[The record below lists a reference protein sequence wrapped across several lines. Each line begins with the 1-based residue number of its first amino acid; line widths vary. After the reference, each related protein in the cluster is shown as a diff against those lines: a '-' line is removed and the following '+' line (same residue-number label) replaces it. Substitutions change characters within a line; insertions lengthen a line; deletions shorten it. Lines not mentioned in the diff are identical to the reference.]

1 MRGKIET
8 LTNVIIIVAAL
19 GVLLSV
25 GKYFLDSSNLSKE
38 TKSPEIGTL
47 VKIEGFDSSKAEAN
61 ILFVMQKGGHFCEES
76 MEYFQR
82 ITAQKKGNKFGF
94 YAVFPPRDTEV
105 KTYLNGYGFTEVGI
119 LNKELSDL
127 DVRGTP
133 TVIITNRK
141 GEIIAKWVGKLSDS
155 KKLEFENFLDTYSDS

>member
-1 MRGKIET
+1 MRGKLET
-8 LTNVIIIVAAL
+8 LTNVIIIFAAL

-25 GKYFLDSSNLSKE
+25 GKYLFNSSNSFKE
-38 TKSPEIGTL
+38 TKSPELGKL
-47 VKIEGFDSSKAEAN
+47 VNIDGFDSSKAEAN
-61 ILFVMQKGGHFCEES
+61 ILFVMQKGCHFCEES

-82 ITAQKKGNKFGF
+82 ITAQKKGSKFSF
-94 YAVFPPRDTEV
+94 YTVFPPSDTEV
-105 KTYLNGYGFTEVGI
+105 KTYLNGYGFSEVGI

-133 TVIITNRK
+133 TVLVTNRK

-155 KKLEFENFLDTYSDS
+155 RKLEFEKFLDTYSDS

>member
-25 GKYFLDSSNLSKE
+25 GKFFLESSNSTKE

-61 ILFVMQKGGHFCEES
+61 ILFVMQKGCHFCEES

-82 ITAQKKGNKFGF
+82 ITSQKKGNKFGF
-94 YAVFPPRDTEV
+94 YAVFPPRDTDV
-105 KTYLNGYGFTEVGI
+105 KTYLNGYGFSDVN
-119 LNKELSDL
+119 LLSKDL
-127 DVRGTP
+127 AEMDVRGTP
-133 TVIITNRK
+133 TVIVTNRK
-141 GEIIAKWVGKLSDS
+141 GEIVAKWVGKLSDS
-155 KKLEFENFLDTYSDS
+155 KQSQFEKFLDTYSDS